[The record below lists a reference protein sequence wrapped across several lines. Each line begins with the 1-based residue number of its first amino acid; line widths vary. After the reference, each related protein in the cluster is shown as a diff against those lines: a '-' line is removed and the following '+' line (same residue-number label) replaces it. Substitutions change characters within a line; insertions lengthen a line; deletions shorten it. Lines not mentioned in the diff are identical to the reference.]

1 MSGKFEP
8 KTPVQLNPPKSDP
21 ISPEFLKQCNGVD
34 GNLCYVAIK
43 GQVFDVTGNKA
54 YQPGG
59 SYNGTYPPLYFSHM
73 PPIFSLGNISR
84 TDAYTQPVFAGHDA
98 SRALAL
104 TSTKAEDVRPDW
116 SDLGDKEIGV
126 LNDWYTFF
134 SKRYNIVGVVEGAA
148 NL

>member
-59 SYNGTYPPLYFSHM
+59 SYN
-73 PPIFSLGNISR
+73 
-84 TDAYTQPVFAGHDA
+84 VFAGHDA

-116 SDLGDKEIGV
+116 SDLGEKEVGV